1 MTPRR
6 IGLLHPGSMGAQLG
20 KILRAGGHE
29 VKYCRA
35 ERSPRTIQRAQEAD
49 LRPVNDL
56 EDLCEGTEILLSL
69 CPPEAA
75 LDVAQNVVT
84 AGFTGLYVDANAVN
98 PERMGVISSLV
109 TKAGGSIVDG
119 CLIGP
124 VPTRPGTTRLYLA
137 GATHLTDE
145 ISVLFASSGLD
156 VVVLDGGVGA
166 ASALKIAHS
175 SFAKASRVLA
185 ALAHALA
192 AEYGVQ
198 QALTGEARRRSRP
211 ALAEPDFF
219 ATVAARAW
227 RWAPELAQAGEAYR
241 TVGLPDTM
249 LRGAEELLR
258 TWGEHKDIE
267 HAPLDQLLRELRTD
281 QQGGA

>member
-1 MTPRR
+1 MGAR
-6 IGLLHPGSMGAQLG
+6 IGE
-20 KILRAGGHE
+20 ILRTAGHE
-29 VKYCRA
+29 VLYCPTG
-35 ERSPRTIQRAQEAD
+35 RSPQTLQRAQDAG
-49 LRPVNDL
+49 LLPVSRLD
-56 EDLCEGTEILLSL
+56 DLCDSTEILMSL

-75 LDVAQNVVT
+75 LDVARAVAA

-98 PERMGVISSLV
+98 PERMRAIERLM
-109 TKAGGSIVDG
+109 TAAGGTIVDA

-124 VPTRPGTTRLYLA
+124 VPTRQDTTRMYLA
-137 GATHLTDE
+137 GDARHAGE
-145 ISVLFASSGLD
+145 ISGLFTGST
-156 VVVLDGGVGA
+156 VQVIVFDGQVGA

-175 SFAKASRVLA
+175 SFAKTSRVLA

-198 QALTGEARRRSRP
+198 QALTDEARRRSRP

-227 RWAPELAQAGEAYR
+227 RWGPELAQAAESYR
-241 TVGLPDTM
+241 TVGLPDAM

-258 TWGEHKDIE
+258 TWYEHKDIE
-267 HAPLDQLLRELRTD
+267 HAPLNLLLRELHSGQD
-281 QQGGA
+281 GG

>member
-1 MTPRR
+1 
-6 IGLLHPGSMGAQLG
+6 
-20 KILRAGGHE
+20 
-29 VKYCRA
+29 V
-35 ERSPRTIQRAQEAD
+35 
-49 LRPVNDL
+49 
-56 EDLCEGTEILLSL
+56 
-69 CPPEAA
+69 AA
-75 LDVAQNVVT
+75 

-98 PERMGVISSLV
+98 PERVRAIERLM
-109 TKAGGSIVDG
+109 TAAGGTIVDA

-124 VPTRPGTTRLYLA
+124 VPTRQGTTRLYLA
-137 GATHLTDE
+137 GDARHTGE
-145 ISVLFASSGLD
+145 ISGLFTGST
-156 VVVLDGGVGA
+156 VQVIVLDGQVGA

-192 AEYGVQ
+192 IEYGVQ
-198 QALTGEARRRSRP
+198 QALTDEARRRSRP

-227 RWAPELAQAGEAYR
+227 RWGPELAQAAESYR

-258 TWGEHKDIE
+258 TWYGHKDIE
-267 HAPLDQLLRELRTD
+267 HTQVNLLLLRELRSGQD
-281 QQGGA
+281 GG

>member
-6 IGLLHPGSMGAQLG
+6 IGLLHPGSMGARIG
-20 KILRAGGHE
+20 EILRAGGHE
-29 VKYCRA
+29 VLYCPA
-35 ERSPRTIQRAQEAD
+35 GRSPRTLRRAQDAG
-49 LRPVNDL
+49 LRPVDRL
-56 EDLCEGTEILLSL
+56 EELCEGTQILMSL

-75 LDVAQNVVT
+75 LDVAQAVAA

-98 PERMGVISSLV
+98 PERMRVIDGLV
-109 TKAGGSIVDG
+109 TKAGGTIVDG

-124 VPTRPGTTRLYLA
+124 VPTRQETTRLYLA
-137 GATHLTDE
+137 GAARLTGE
-145 ISVLFASSGLD
+145 IATLFSGSAVQ
-156 VVVLDGGVGA
+156 VVVLDGQVGA

-175 SFAKASRVLA
+175 SFAKTSRVLA

-198 QALTGEARRRSRP
+198 QALTDEARRRSRP

-227 RWAPELAQAGEAYR
+227 RWGPELAQAAESYR

-258 TWGEHKDIE
+258 TWFEHKDLE
-267 HAPLDQLLRELRTD
+267 HAQVDLLLRELRSGQD
-281 QQGGA
+281 GR

>member
-1 MTPRR
+1 MGAR
-6 IGLLHPGSMGAQLG
+6 IGDV
-20 KILRAGGHE
+20 LRAGGHE
-29 VKYCRA
+29 VRYCPA
-35 ERSPRTIQRAQEAD
+35 GRSPRTLRRAQDAG
-49 LRPVNDL
+49 LLPVDRL
-56 EDLCEGTEILLSL
+56 EELCEGSEILLSL

-75 LDVAQNVVT
+75 LDVAQAVAA

-98 PERMGVISSLV
+98 PERMRVIDGLV
-109 TKAGGSIVDG
+109 TAAGATVVDG

-124 VPTRPGTTRLYLA
+124 VPTEQDTTRLYLA
-137 GATHLTDE
+137 GHAGLTGE
-145 ISVLFASSGLD
+145 ISALFTGSLVQ
-156 VVVLDGGVGA
+156 VVVLDGPVGA

-175 SFAKASRVLA
+175 SFAKTSRVLA

-192 AEYGVQ
+192 AEYGVA
-198 QALTGEARRRSRP
+198 QALTEEARRRSRP

-227 RWAPELAQAGEAYR
+227 RWAPELAQAAESYR

-258 TWGEHKDIE
+258 AWSEHKNID
-267 HAPLDQLLRELRTD
+267 HASVDMLLSELRSGQD
-281 QQGGA
+281 DR